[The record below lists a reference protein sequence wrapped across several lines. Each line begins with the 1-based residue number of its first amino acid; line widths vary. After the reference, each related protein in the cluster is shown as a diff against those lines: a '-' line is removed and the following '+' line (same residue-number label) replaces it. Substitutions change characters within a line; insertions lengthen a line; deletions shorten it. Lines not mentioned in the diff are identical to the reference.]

1 MAKIT
6 RMFKK
11 SIAFALFSLLFAN
24 CSDSTG
30 PEKRDWQRIWQDE
43 FEGTAGQS
51 PDSMKWDYDIGD
63 GTLYGLPP
71 GWGNGQLE
79 YDTDR
84 PENVSLDGQG
94 NLAIVARKES
104 YMGSGYT
111 SARIVT
117 RGLFEKTYG
126 RFEARIRLPW
136 GQGIWPAFWLL
147 GSNFSEVGW
156 PACGEIDI
164 MEYRG
169 QETSIVHGTVHGPG
183 YSAGNGVTE
192 SYSLQNGRFDTD
204 FHLFAVEWGTDYIEF
219 YVDNQLYQ
227 TITPDDVSGEWVFDH
242 PFYIILNIAV
252 GGGYVGSPNETTVF
266 PQTMLID
273 YVRVYEEK

>member
-1 MAKIT
+1 
-6 RMFKK
+6 
-11 SIAFALFSLLFAN
+11 
-24 CSDSTG
+24 
-30 PEKRDWQRIWQDE
+30 
-43 FEGTAGQS
+43 
-51 PDSMKWDYDIGD
+51 MKWDFDIGD
-63 GTLYGLPP
+63 GTFYGLPP

-104 YMGSGYT
+104 YMGSAYT

-117 RGLFEKTYG
+117 RGLFEKTFG

-204 FHLFAVEWGTDYIEF
+204 FHLFAVEWGTDYIDF

-252 GGGYVGSPNETTVF
+252 GGGYVGPPNDTTVF
-266 PQTMLID
+266 PQTMLVD